1 MADVLGMIVPQNEQE
16 EIKEFVSTLLLL
28 PKEDR
33 AILLS
38 NANAFKVR
46 RDIERARKWGE
57 RMIENQKK
65 ERLEDALLEYIERH
79 AKDVQPE
86 IAATIPTAAMA
97 LVELWKT
104 T

>member
-1 MADVLGMIVPQNEQE
+1 
-16 EIKEFVSTLLLL
+16 
-28 PKEDR
+28 
-33 AILLS
+33 
-38 NANAFKVR
+38 
-46 RDIERARKWGE
+46 
-57 RMIENQKK
+57 MIENQKK

>member
-1 MADVLGMIVPQNEQE
+1 MFEDIKLGEVMSENL
-16 EIKEFVSTLLLL
+16 KE
-28 PKEDR
+28 
-33 AILLS
+33 
-38 NANAFKVR
+38 
-46 RDIERARKWGE
+46 
-57 RMIENQKK
+57 

-79 AKDVQPE
+79 GKDAQSE